1 MDKAFRIGHLLLRGL
16 GFVFS
21 TFLLICH
28 CILSISFKIIDFVA
42 DSF

>member
-21 TFLLICH
+21 AMLFVCH
-28 CILSISFKIIDFVA
+28 LAISIAFKLVDFVA